1 MEPDPYEEQLAK
13 DELLADL
20 AASDPE
26 AMALAEA
33 ERREAE
39 AEAFGL
45 VGMAMSETEPLDNPT
60 LTPEARARFEV
71 GLKMSQA

>member
-1 MEPDPYEEQLAK
+1 MSSDPDDQLAK
-13 DELLADL
+13 DERLADL

-33 ERREAE
+33 ERSEAE
-39 AEAFGL
+39 AEMFGM
-45 VGMAMSETEPLDNPT
+45 VGMAMSETEPLDEPT

-71 GLKMSQA
+71 GRKLSQA